1 MPIIIVLA
9 VGLIIIMGVP
19 TLGISIYLRSLFR
32 RAHEYDKLEATYQ
45 HLKATN
51 SLPSQ
56 QQHGWEFTFGKGKK
70 ATTIIIDQPTLGQAV
85 AELTRAG
92 IDYQTVV
99 STRKV

>member
-9 VGLIIIMGVP
+9 VAGIIVVGAP
-19 TLGISIYLRSLFR
+19 TLGISIWLRSLVR

-70 ATTIIIDQPTLGQAV
+70 TTTLIIDQPTLGQAV

-92 IDYQTVV
+92 IDYKTVV